1 MTKTLKEYQLDERVD
16 TFALLKSVEVRMTQ
30 QGKRYMAL
38 QLADRSMTIK
48 GMKWDATEA
57 EVSEIKAGKVV
68 HIQAVRQAYQDKP
81 QLKVLSIRLTQ
92 VGEPQDP
99 TDFVSAA
106 PMQKQDMAE
115 EVSAIILQIT
125 NANWQRIVRYI
136 LNKYHDAFLQFP
148 AAKSNH
154 HAFSGGLAYHT
165 LSIVHLAQ
173 AVVRQY
179 EQVNAS
185 LLYAAALL
193 HDLGKVIE
201 LSGPVATQYTT
212 AGSLIGH
219 IVLVDEEIVLAATE
233 LKIDLQDEDMLVL
246 RHTVLAHHGLMEF
259 GSPVRP
265 MIKEANILHQLDELD
280 AGMQSFDNA
289 LEQTN
294 PGEFS
299 PRQWALDN
307 RSVYKPENNSFNS
320 ATEK

>member
-173 AVVRQY
+173 AVVKQY

-307 RSVYKPENNSFNS
+307 RSVYKPKNNSFNS

>member
-48 GMKWDATEA
+48 GMKWDATEV
-57 EVSEIKAGKVV
+57 EVSEIRAGKVV

-99 TDFVSAA
+99 TGFVSAA

-154 HAFSGGLAYHT
+154 HAFAGGLAYHT

-173 AVVRQY
+173 AVVKQY
-179 EQVNAS
+179 DQVNAS

-233 LKIDLQDEDMLVL
+233 LKIDLQSEDMLVL
-246 RHTVLAHHGLMEF
+246 RHTVLAHHGLMEY

-265 MIKEANILHQLDELD
+265 MIKEANVLHQLDELD

-307 RSVYKPENNSFNS
+307 RSVYKPENTSLNS
-320 ATEK
+320 ATD

>member
-48 GMKWDATEA
+48 GMKWDATEV

-154 HAFSGGLAYHT
+154 HAFAGGLAYHT

-173 AVVRQY
+173 AVVKQY
-179 EQVNAS
+179 DQVNAS

-233 LKIDLQDEDMLVL
+233 LKIDLQSEDMLVL
-246 RHTVLAHHGLMEF
+246 RHTVLAHHGLMEY

-265 MIKEANILHQLDELD
+265 MIKEANVLHQLDELD

-307 RSVYKPENNSFNS
+307 RSVYKPENTSLNS
-320 ATEK
+320 ATD